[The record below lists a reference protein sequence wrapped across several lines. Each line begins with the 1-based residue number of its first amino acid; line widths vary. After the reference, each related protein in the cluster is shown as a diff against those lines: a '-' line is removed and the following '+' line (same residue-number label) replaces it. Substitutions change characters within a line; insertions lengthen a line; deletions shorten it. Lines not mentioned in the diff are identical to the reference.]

1 MSEMFQECARF
12 NQPLNFTDTGAVED
26 MSFMFVFCQRFNQPL
41 RFDTRAVLDMSNMF
55 TNCIAFN
62 QPLTFTDTGAVTN
75 MSAMFSGCSVFNQ
88 PLRFD
93 TRAVTDMSLMFSRC
107 TAFNQSLYNWFHQPL
122 GMGGAVH
129 SMFLRCTSFKSPV
142 FPMSVIEFNASALSE
157 TPLGRQ
163 DEMMMA
169 VQAASMVP
177 DDLAEQGRR
186 IKFGSMSAAN
196 ALSGR
201 MTESYQELGAASADH
216 GPAQKRPRYH

>member
-1 MSEMFQECARF
+1 
-12 NQPLNFTDTGAVED
+12 
-26 MSFMFVFCQRFNQPL
+26 
-41 RFDTRAVLDMSNMF
+41 
-55 TNCIAFN
+55 
-62 QPLTFTDTGAVTN
+62 